1 MADFAY
7 RVIDAAGREREGRIS
22 AASDAQARA
31 ALIRKSFHIVAV
43 SPAPP
48 RKPLLSRDAT
58 ARLSPK
64 QLTLFT
70 RQMSSLMSVSPLE
83 EALRTISRQTE
94 KANARAV
101 LINVHGG
108 VMEGQSLAEAMARE
122 PRSFPPLYRAMIS
135 AGESSGSLPVITER
149 LAMLLEQ
156 QAEVRGKLISALAY
170 PIILTLVALG
180 VVAGLMISVVPRV
193 VEQFDNAQ
201 TQLPLITRIV
211 IGISAFLADWWWAI
225 LAAMLI
231 AGLAFW
237 RAMKAPAFKY
247 RVDTL
252 LLKLPFIG
260 RLIRDMNAARL
271 ARTLATMVQSRL
283 PLLEGMKLTTRTV
296 RNSVLREA
304 LEDAVEAIRSGGSLS
319 AALRN
324 AGTFPPLLV
333 YLVASGESA
342 GQLDIMLERAADYLE
357 REFRNFTTTAMA
369 LLEPAIIV
377 VMGGAVA
384 LIILSILLPILQ
396 LQNLTGL

>member
-31 ALIRKSFHIVAV
+31 ALIRKSFHIVTV
-43 SPAPP
+43 NPAPP

-108 VMEGQSLAEAMARE
+108 VMEGQSLAEAMAR
-122 PRSFPPLYRAMIS
+122 SFPPLYRAMIS

-193 VEQFDNAQ
+193 VEQFDNAE

-225 LAAMLI
+225 LAAMLL
-231 AGLAFW
+231 AGLGFW
-237 RAMKAPAFKY
+237 RAMKVPAFKY

-304 LEDAVEAIRSGGSLS
+304 LEEAVEAIRSGGSLS

>member
-1 MADFAY
+1 MFEAVRVDETIRRLINDNGDEAIIARHAFLNAPNLGSAARELVRTARPRRKRRSAFPGARPSRFRPKRSMADFAY

-31 ALIRKSFHIVAV
+31 ALIRKSFHIVSVA
-43 SPAPP
+43 PAPP

-170 PIILTLVALG
+170 PIILALVALG

-225 LAAMLI
+225 LAAMLL
-231 AGLAFW
+231 AGVAFW
-237 RAMKAPAFKY
+237 RAMKCP
-247 RVDTL
+247 RSST
-252 LLKLPFIG
+252 G
-260 RLIRDMNAARL
+260 SIRCCSNC
-271 ARTLATMVQSRL
+271 
-283 PLLEGMKLTTRTV
+283 P
-296 RNSVLREA
+296 
-304 LEDAVEAIRSGGSLS
+304 LS
-319 AALRN
+319 A
-324 AGTFPPLLV
+324 V
-333 YLVASGESA
+333 
-342 GQLDIMLERAADYLE
+342 
-357 REFRNFTTTAMA
+357 
-369 LLEPAIIV
+369 
-377 VMGGAVA
+377 
-384 LIILSILLPILQ
+384 
-396 LQNLTGL
+396 